1 MRKYNKSVIPNDS
14 NILYGGVLT
23 EELAKF
29 MFSGGARKPPNVYL
43 CFHNALKINN
53 SDKWYL
59 WWIHLISILMDKSMS
74 LLSVKISQD
83 ILKAE

>member
-1 MRKYNKSVIPNDS
+1 MRKYNKSVIPDDS

-53 SDKWYL
+53 SDK
-59 WWIHLISILMDKSMS
+59 
-74 LLSVKISQD
+74 
-83 ILKAE
+83 